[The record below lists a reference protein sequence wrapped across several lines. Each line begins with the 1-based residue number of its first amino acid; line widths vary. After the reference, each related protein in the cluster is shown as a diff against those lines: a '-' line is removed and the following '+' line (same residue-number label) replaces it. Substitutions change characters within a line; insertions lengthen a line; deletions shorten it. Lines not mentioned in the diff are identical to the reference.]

1 MRQNRIPFKCDRGDF
16 IPESYHDVREEEK
29 EEEEIIIIIMNQTDE
44 LLLNEEDRFDGN

>member
-29 EEEEIIIIIMNQTDE
+29 EEEEIIIIMNQTDE

>member
-29 EEEEIIIIIMNQTDE
+29 ELEEIVIIMNQTDE